1 MSKENT
7 IDSHHRFHRRN
18 EKMKDQEIEIGDLD
32 LPSPYNSEGKIFSK
46 QDTYNMDG
54 NKMLWHLDR
63 LEDFKNGKRFSPIH
77 IDSGLSKGCNIKCH
91 YCYGVT
97 QGNFYKESAK
107 KYIGRKAL
115 IDNYLRSAGKVGV
128 RSIAFIGE
136 AEPTLNPHI
145 YEAIVVGKES
155 GIDISVGTNG
165 ILFDTG
171 KDGQA
176 ALEHLSW
183 LRFNVSAGSDKS
195 YRLIHASKEFNT
207 LLEKIKFCVEYKKKN
222 NLDLDI
228 GIQMVLTPKDIAEVV
243 PLAKLGSEL
252 GVDYFQ
258 VKHCSDTVENAL
270 GFYERLDDYS
280 KFAPLL
286 LEAESYGHDDYK
298 VVVKWDKITNE
309 GHRDYDQCLGAPF
322 LLYTEGTGKVY
333 SCGMFF
339 DGKYEPNYR
348 LGDLN
353 KQTFQE
359 IIESD
364 HYWNVIDKVRNEI
377 DVHKECYANC
387 RTHSCN
393 NFLWD
398 VKDSGVTSGIA
409 KKHSGGFTIDN
420 PPKHKNFV

>member
-1 MSKENT
+1 
-7 IDSHHRFHRRN
+7 
-18 EKMKDQEIEIGDLD
+18 
-32 LPSPYNSEGKIFSK
+32 
-46 QDTYNMDG
+46 
-54 NKMLWHLDR
+54 
-63 LEDFKNGKRFSPIH
+63 
-77 IDSGLSKGCNIKCH
+77 
-91 YCYGVT
+91 
-97 QGNFYKESAK
+97 
-107 KYIGRKAL
+107 
-115 IDNYLRSAGKVGV
+115 
-128 RSIAFIGE
+128 
-136 AEPTLNPHI
+136 
-145 YEAIVVGKES
+145 
-155 GIDISVGTNG
+155 
-165 ILFDTG
+165 
-171 KDGQA
+171 
-176 ALEHLSW
+176 
-183 LRFNVSAGSDKS
+183 
-195 YRLIHASKEFNT
+195 
-207 LLEKIKFCVEYKKKN
+207 
-222 NLDLDI
+222 
-228 GIQMVLTPKDIAEVV
+228 MVLTPKDIAEVV
-243 PLAKLGSEL
+243 PLAKLGAEL

-286 LEAESYGHDDYK
+286 LEAESYGNDDYK
-298 VVVKWDKITNE
+298 VVIKWDKITNE

-333 SCGMFF
+333 TCGMFF
-339 DGKYEPNYR
+339 DGKYEPDYR

-364 HYWNVIDKVRNEI
+364 HYWNIIDKVKNEI

-398 VKDSGVTSGIA
+398 VKDNGVTSGIV